1 MPAVTVVLSR
11 SPQACAERRALEDAV
26 GAALVEAGR
35 ELVVVPHIYYLTP
48 PHPATARLAQIEN
61 GAILAAW
68 LHPRA
73 IEWTAHALGMGEEII
88 TRCYDLGTFS
98 SAEECVKAI
107 AAGVGCAGAPDRSA
121 PASGHVEDLAAPASE
136 RWYPVLD
143 YSRCAACRQCF
154 GFCLFGVYSV
164 EHDRVVATQPDNC
177 KHGCPACARVC
188 PQGAIMFPHHDD
200 PAIAGAPGAEIARN
214 PKAIQAVLE
223 RARHKRAE
231 AVRVFAGQSDDRQ
244 KDDLDDLIDALEDLD
259 D

>member
-11 SPQACAERRALEDAV
+11 SPRACPERRALEDAV
-26 GAALVEAGR
+26 GAALAEAGCDV
-35 ELVVVPHIYYLTP
+35 VVVPHLYYLSP
-48 PHPATARLAQIEN
+48 AHSATARLAHMEN
-61 GAILAAW
+61 GTLVAAW

-73 IEWTAHALGMGEEII
+73 IEWTARALGIGEKII
-88 TRCYDLGTFS
+88 TQCYDLGTFS
-98 SAEECVKAI
+98 SADECVNAL
-107 AAGVGCAGAPDRSA
+107 AADAGCAGGPSTSV
-121 PASGHVEDLAAPASE
+121 PGHVEDTTGPASE

-164 EHDRVVATQPDNC
+164 EDGRVVASRPDNC
-177 KHGCPACARVC
+177 KSGCPACARVC
-188 PQGAIMFPHHDD
+188 PEGAIMFPHCDD

-231 AVRVFAGQSDDRQ
+231 AVRVVADQSDGRER
-244 KDDLDDLIDALEDLD
+244 DDLDDLIDALEDLD

>member
-1 MPAVTVVLSR
+1 MPVVTVVLSR
-11 SPQACAERRALEDAV
+11 SPQACPERRALEDAV
-26 GAALVEAGR
+26 GAALAEAGC
-35 ELVVVPHIYYLTP
+35 EVVLVPHIYYLTP
-48 PHPATARLAQIEN
+48 RHPAAARLAQIES

-73 IEWTAHALGMGEEII
+73 IEWTSYALGIGEEII

-98 SAEECVKAI
+98 SIEECVTAI
-107 AAGVGCAGAPDRSA
+107 APGAGCADDPDRSA
-121 PASGHVEDLAAPASE
+121 SVSGHVEDLAAPASE

-164 EHDRVVATQPDNC
+164 EDGRVVATQPDNC
-177 KHGCPACARVC
+177 KSGCPACARVC
-188 PQGAIMFPHHDD
+188 PHGAIMFPHYDD

-214 PKAIQAVLE
+214 PKAIQAVIE

-231 AVRVFAGQSDDRQ
+231 ALHTLPGRSDNRQ
-244 KDDLDDLIDALEDLD
+244 RDDLDDLIDALEDLD

>member
-11 SPQACAERRALEDAV
+11 SPQTCPERRAFEDAV

-35 ELVVVPHIYYLTP
+35 EVVVVPHIYYLAP
-48 PHPATARLAQIEN
+48 PHPAAVRLAQIEN

-73 IEWTAHALGMGEEII
+73 IEWTAYALGIGEEII

-107 AAGVGCAGAPDRSA
+107 AAGAGCADDPDPSA
-121 PASGHVEDLAAPASE
+121 PVLGHVEDLAAPASQ

-164 EHDRVVATQPDNC
+164 EDDRVVATQPDNC

-188 PQGAIMFPHHDD
+188 PQGAIIFPHCDD

-223 RARHKRAE
+223 RVRRKRAE
-231 AVRVFAGQSDDRQ
+231 ALNAAPGEGDSRKR
-244 KDDLDDLIDALEDLD
+244 DDLDDLIDALEDLD

>member
-11 SPQACAERRALEDAV
+11 SPQACPERRALEDAV
-26 GAALVEAGR
+26 GVALVAAGC
-35 ELVVVPHIYYLTP
+35 EVVLVPHIYYLTP
-48 PHPATARLAQIEN
+48 RHPATARLAQMEN
-61 GAILAAW
+61 GAIAAAW

-73 IEWTAHALGMGEEII
+73 IEWTLRALGIGEEIV
-88 TRCYDLGTFS
+88 TQCYDLGTFS
-98 SAEECVKAI
+98 SAEECVRAI
-107 AAGVGCAGAPDRSA
+107 APHRSVS
-121 PASGHVEDLAAPASE
+121 ASGRVEDTTVPVSE

-164 EHDRVVATQPDNC
+164 EDGRVVASQPDNC
-177 KHGCPACARVC
+177 KSGCPACARVC
-188 PQGAIMFPHHDD
+188 PQGAIMFPHYDD

-231 AVRVFAGQSDDRQ
+231 AVRVVADQSDGRER
-244 KDDLDDLIDALEDLD
+244 DDLDDLIDALEDLD